1 LKYLSGKVNFKELL
15 HPDLDQFITSQ
26 VDDCGEI
33 FLVGGAIRNTYLRKE
48 VQDLDFIVRKNAI
61 RTAKNIADH
70 FNGDFYILDKKRGAA
85 RALFS
90 IENVEMKIDFALM
103 NGNSIGEDL
112 SKRDFTI
119 NAIALRIPLSGE
131 VIDPMNGVGDINNSV
146 LRSCSS
152 NSFSDDPVR
161 TIRAIRF
168 INEFNLFY
176 EQREVELIKGT
187 AIKLDEIS
195 NERKRDEIINI
206 LEKTNVKKSLMQ
218 MLDFGIIGKVFP
230 EVEKM
235 FKLELDSP
243 HVHDAWEH
251 TLQVVNY
258 CQQLMALMKRPLKS
272 QQLHPRIKQAVNSL
286 SKYEKDIFGY
296 MNDRLNMNRSMYS
309 LLIIA
314 SIYHDAGKGVIT
326 PVMKNDRRSFPKH
339 AKIGSELIHQ
349 RAKIMGFSNG
359 EVECLTKLVRF
370 HMKPSQKEFADK
382 LKKNIHIHRF
392 LQKAGSA
399 GIMVGFLHL
408 ADVLAA
414 YEDTLSDERW
424 SRAICSVNNIFNA
437 YFIHYDKMVVPTK
450 LINGNDILNKF
461 NLKPGKE
468 IGALLEQVA
477 EAQVRGEINT
487 KEDAETF
494 IGYILANT
502 EDQENLQ

>member
-1 LKYLSGKVNFKELL
+1 MKYISGKVNFKELL
-15 HPDLDQFITSQ
+15 HPQLDQFIASQ
-26 VDDCGEI
+26 VDGCGEI

-48 VQDLDFIVRKNAI
+48 VQDLDFVVRKNA
-61 RTAKNIADH
+61 TKAAKNVADH
-70 FNGDFYILDKKRGAA
+70 FSGDFYILDKKRGAA
-85 RALFS
+85 RALIS
-90 IENVEMKIDFALM
+90 IENKELKIDFALL

-112 SKRDFTI
+112 GKRDFTI
-119 NAIALRIPLSGE
+119 NAMALRIPLSGE
-131 VIDPMNGVGDINNSV
+131 VIDPMNGVEDINNSI

-152 NSFSDDPVR
+152 NSFLDDPVR

-168 INEFNLFY
+168 INEFNLFFD
-176 EQREVELIKGT
+176 QREVKLIKN
-187 AIKLDEIS
+187 ASNKLGEIS

-206 LEKTNVKKSLMQ
+206 IEKTDARKSLIQ
-218 MLDFGIIGKVFP
+218 MLEFGIIEKVFP
-230 EVEKM
+230 EVKKM
-235 FKLELDSP
+235 FKLELDPP

-258 CQQLMALMKRPLKS
+258 CQQLMALSKQSLKS
-272 QQLHPRIKQAVNSL
+272 QRLHPRIKQAVNSL
-286 SKYEKDIFGY
+286 SKYEKNIFDY
-296 MNDRLNMNRSMYS
+296 MNDRLNINRSMYS

-314 SIYHDAGKGVIT
+314 GIYHDAGKGVIT
-326 PVMKNDRRSFPKH
+326 PVMKNDRKSFSKH

-349 RAKIMGFSNG
+349 RAKIMGFSND

-382 LKKNIHIHRF
+382 IKKDIHIHRF
-392 LQKAGSA
+392 FNKTGST
-399 GIMVGFLHL
+399 GIMIGFLHL

-414 YEDTLSDERW
+414 YEDTLTDERW
-424 SRAICSVNNIFNA
+424 SRAICSVNNIFDA
-437 YFIHYDKMVVPTK
+437 YFIHYDKIVIPMK

-461 NLKPGKE
+461 NLQPGKK

-494 IGYILANT
+494 VDHILTNT
-502 EDQENLQ
+502 EDQENL